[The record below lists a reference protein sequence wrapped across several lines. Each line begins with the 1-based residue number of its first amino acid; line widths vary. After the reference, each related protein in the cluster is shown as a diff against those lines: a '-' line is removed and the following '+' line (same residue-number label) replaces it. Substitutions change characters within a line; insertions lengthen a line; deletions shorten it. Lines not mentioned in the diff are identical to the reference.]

1 MIFRNIDGKPQFW
14 CDKEEIHRLPN
25 NMSPLTVAHV
35 GNGDDVIDYVLDSTG
50 TWVPKEGK

>member
-14 CDKEEIHRLPN
+14 CDKEELHRLPT

-35 GNGDDVIDYVLDSTG
+35 GNDNDVIDYVLDSTG